1 MTPRRHAN
9 LCLLLLLALPGAC
22 ALAQNGGP
30 KILSGVGIDQNLG
43 AQVPLGATFRD
54 ESGRTVR
61 LGDYF
66 GRRPVL
72 LTLVYYQCPGLC
84 TTILNDVSR
93 SLNGLAES
101 AGSEFDVVTVS
112 FDPRETPDLAAAKK
126 AHYLRGYQRPTAAAG
141 WHFLTG
147 PQESIDA
154 LTRAVGFRYAWDAD
168 NKLWAHAAAI
178 IVLTPDGKVARYFYG
193 VEAPPTDLH
202 QSILD
207 ASVGTVGRPA
217 ERVLLYCF
225 RYDPATGKWGL
236 ILSRLLRV
244 LGAVTMVA
252 VAFLVWWQISRNPR
266 ALPRKEE
273 PTPCP

>member
-1 MTPRRHAN
+1 MSPRRPAN

-30 KILSGVGIDQNLG
+30 KILNGVGIDQNLG

-217 ERVLLYCF
+217 EQVLLYCF

>member
-1 MTPRRHAN
+1 
-9 LCLLLLLALPGAC
+9 
-22 ALAQNGGP
+22 
-30 KILSGVGIDQNLG
+30 
-43 AQVPLGATFRD
+43 
-54 ESGRTVR
+54 VR

-126 AHYLRGYQRPTAAAG
+126 ATYLRGYQRPTAAAG

-168 NKLWAHAAAI
+168 KKLWAHAAAI
-178 IVLTPDGKVARYFYG
+178 IVLTPDGKVSRYFYG

>member
-1 MTPRRHAN
+1 MTPRRPAN

-22 ALAQNGGP
+22 ALARNGGP

-43 AQVPLGATFRD
+43 AQVPLEATFRD

-126 AHYLRGYQRPTAAAG
+126 AAYLRGYQRPTAAAG

-154 LTRAVGFRYAWDAD
+154 LTRAVGFRYAWDAG

-207 ASVGTVGRPA
+207 ASVGTVARPA

-236 ILSRLLRV
+236 IISRLLRA
-244 LGAVTMVA
+244 LGAITMVA
-252 VAFLVWWQISRNPR
+252 VALLVWWQVSRNPR